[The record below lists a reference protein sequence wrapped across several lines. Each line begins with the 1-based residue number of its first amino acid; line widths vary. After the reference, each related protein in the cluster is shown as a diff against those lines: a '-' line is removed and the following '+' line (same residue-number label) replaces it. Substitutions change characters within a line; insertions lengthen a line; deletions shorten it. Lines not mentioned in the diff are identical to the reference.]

1 MTSKPTLDDLFDR
14 FLDAAC
20 REKSASTV
28 RRYRRVFEHLQ
39 NFLDIVDAA
48 PLLGTDPAELLEVER
63 GFGHR
68 GAFARV
74 FDATDFV
81 CCLPAFIDEPWLMTT
96 PADARAQVSLM
107 GRLLVWFERH
117 NCISMWNGACAL
129 YEAEAQVR
137 RARLGLCKSAEPRSA
152 RAVNP

>member
-1 MTSKPTLDDLFDR
+1 MTLKPTLDDLFDR
-14 FLDAAC
+14 FLDAEC
-20 REKSASTV
+20 RDKSASTV

-39 NFLDIVDAA
+39 DFLDTVDAA

-63 GFGHR
+63 GFGQR

-74 FDATDFV
+74 FDPTDFV
-81 CCLPAFIDEPWLMTT
+81 CCLLAFIGEPWLMTA

-107 GRLLVWFERH
+107 GRLLVWFERS
-117 NCISMWNGACAL
+117 NCISMWNGSCAF

-137 RARLGLCKSAEPRSA
+137 HARLGLRK
-152 RAVNP
+152 RAGP